1 MDFSDYLRRKNA
13 APVYVNFN
21 SNAIASSN
29 ASSVGQAGYYAGK
42 RFETFADRAAVKIG
56 VTAYSNSPCSNADY
70 CYPTLYSNTTH

>member
-1 MDFSDYLRRKNA
+1 MDFSDYLRRKTA

-29 ASSVGQAGYYAGK
+29 ASSVLQAGYYAGK

-56 VTAYSNSPCSNADY
+56 VTAFSNSPCSNEDY
-70 CYPTLYSNTTH
+70 CYPTLYSNSTH

>member
-1 MDFSDYLRRKNA
+1 MDFSDYLRRKTA

-21 SNAIASSN
+21 SNAILSSN
-29 ASSVGQAGYYAGK
+29 ASSVAQAGYYAGK

-56 VTAYSNSPCSNADY
+56 VTAYSNSPCSNSNY